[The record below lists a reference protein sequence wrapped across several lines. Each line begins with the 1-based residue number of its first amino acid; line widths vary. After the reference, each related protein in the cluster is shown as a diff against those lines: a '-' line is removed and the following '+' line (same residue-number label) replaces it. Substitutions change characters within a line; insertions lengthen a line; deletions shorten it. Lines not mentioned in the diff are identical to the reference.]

1 MPKPIKTKLM
11 SCNSLP
17 KSMRTAVEYLHWKLK
32 AGAVLE
38 PSEPLAGWNE
48 ANWEVKGKEDLTG
61 VQDQTFNMDLTNGY
75 KVALSGWTH
84 TRDYA
89 FGFLR
94 NLNGKATA
102 VVSGLV
108 PAAQY
113 LFAIYSTDS
122 SGLFHKDSGCSVN
135 NGHEAIF
142 RHDGYK
148 RVVFNGVT
156 TANPRGEIT
165 FEFDRKGHNHVH
177 LSGIAIAAVT
187 RPYSLVQRTGTE
199 HLRQNRQSELEVGF
213 SFLHLYQQCDAVL
226 LLGGMGIESCGRPLH
241 RDVASHNWKHKRT
254 LPSSFAHG
262 TVLLASCWAERYRL
276 FRGAHLVGQEK
287 LQCVS
292 GSWYNSLEKP
302 NLEGLSCEACVQ
314 VGARG
319 YTAYDARNEQE
330 TFHSACECCRCPC
343 WLLEKHDFC
352 TAASPLVT
360 MKLFCYLEVSQEAR
374 RKRTT
379 PEPKRAFKT
388 KVNVQTRPLKT
399 IVCSTVVAC

>member
-1 MPKPIKTKLM
+1 
-11 SCNSLP
+11 
-17 KSMRTAVEYLHWKLK
+17 MRTAVEYLHWKLK
-32 AGAVLE
+32 AGAGLE
-38 PSEPLAGWNE
+38 QSEPLASWTE
-48 ANWEVKGKEDLTG
+48 ANWEVKGKETLDS

-75 KVALSGWTH
+75 KVAVSGWTH

-122 SGLFHKDSGCSVN
+122 SGSYNKDNGCSVN
-135 NGHEAIF
+135 NGPEAIF
-142 RHDGYK
+142 RTDGYQQ
-148 RVVFNGVT
+148 VVFNGVT

-165 FEFDRKGHNHVH
+165 FEFDRRGHGHVH

-187 RPYSLVQRTGTE
+187 RPYSLIQSSTGTR
-199 HLRQNRQSELEVGF
+199 HLRQSELEVGF

-241 RDVASHNWKHKRT
+241 RDVASHHWKHKRT
-254 LPSSFAHG
+254 LPSSFKHG
-262 TVLLASCWAERYRL
+262 SVLLASCWAERCRL

-330 TFHSACECCRCPC
+330 TCHSACECCRCPC
-343 WLLEKHDFC
+343 WLLEKTMTFV
-352 TAASPLVT
+352 PLPHP
-360 MKLFCYLEVSQEAR
+360 S
-374 RKRTT
+374 
-379 PEPKRAFKT
+379 
-388 KVNVQTRPLKT
+388 
-399 IVCSTVVAC
+399 